1 MAGDIYPNPHV
12 PPVSQPIADLGALTA
27 VAMQLRQGVLSLGG
41 QLGGQ
46 LDRAVT
52 LNDLVLLGLVTE
64 AQLVQV
70 LRRIP

>member
-1 MAGDIYPNPHV
+1 MTGNIFANPNV
-12 PPVSQPIADLGALTA
+12 PPVAQPIADLAALTA
-27 VAMQLRQGVLSLGG
+27 VTLQLRQGVLSLGG

-70 LRRIP
+70 LRR